1 MWHLGRVPGSWG
13 AFTWDRRRNAES
25 VRELAA
31 ERSTVAFVGHGRP
44 IRGDAAARLKELAAK
59 L

>member
-1 MWHLGRVPGSWG
+1 
-13 AFTWDRRRNAES
+13 